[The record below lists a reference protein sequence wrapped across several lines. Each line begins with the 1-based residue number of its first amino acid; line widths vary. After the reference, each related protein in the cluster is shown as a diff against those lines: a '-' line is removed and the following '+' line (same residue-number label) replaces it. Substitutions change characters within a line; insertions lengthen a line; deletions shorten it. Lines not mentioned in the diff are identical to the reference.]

1 MTRGDKK
8 AIGWAIAAGGALLA
22 VRSVVR
28 SRRALSLVG
37 RTVLITGGSRGLGL
51 VIAREFVREGAH
63 VAIAARD
70 AAELDRAKADLMA
83 RDGSVFSVQCD
94 VTDQGQVGEMVGTV
108 LDAFGHID
116 ILVNNAGLIQVGPLE
131 TMTIDDY
138 EAALRTHFWAP
149 LYTTLAVLP
158 GMRKRGMGR
167 IANISS
173 LGGKISAPHL
183 IPYGASKFALTGLS
197 EGMRAELIKDGIY
210 VTTVIPGLMRTG
222 SPINAF
228 FKGNHRAEY
237 AWFAISDSIP
247 FLSMSAESAARQIVT
262 ACRYGDPELILSLP
276 AKVAARLHGLFPGV
290 VTELMGLANRIL
302 PSPPVEGA
310 TQRFRGRD
318 SVSALAPAWATK
330 LSDQAAIENNEI
342 GNQR

>member
-1 MTRGDKK
+1 MGKGFNMTSGDKK
-8 AIGWAIAAGGALLA
+8 AIGWAIAAGGALFAL
-22 VRSVVR
+22 RSVVR

-51 VIAREFVREGAH
+51 VIAREFIREGAH

-70 AAELDRAKADLMA
+70 ASELARAEADLNA
-83 RDGSVFSVQCD
+83 RGGGSVLSVQCD
-94 VTDQGQVGEMVGTV
+94 VTDRVQVEAMVGTV
-108 LDAFGHID
+108 LDAFGYID
-116 ILVNNAGLIQVGPLE
+116 ILINNAGLIQVGPLE

-247 FLSMSAESAARQIVT
+247 FLSM
-262 ACRYGDPELILSLP
+262 
-276 AKVAARLHGLFPGV
+276 
-290 VTELMGLANRIL
+290 
-302 PSPPVEGA
+302 
-310 TQRFRGRD
+310 TQSRRRGR
-318 SVSALAPAWATK
+318 S
-330 LSDQAAIENNEI
+330 
-342 GNQR
+342 